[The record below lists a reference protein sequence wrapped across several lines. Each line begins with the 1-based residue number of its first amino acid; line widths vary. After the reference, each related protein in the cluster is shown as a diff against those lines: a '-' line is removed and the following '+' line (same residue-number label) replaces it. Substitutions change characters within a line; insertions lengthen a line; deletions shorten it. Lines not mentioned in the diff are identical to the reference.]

1 MKDSSFKHFNPMALR
16 EKYTAKN
23 TNSNFWFDDSPRT
36 SIFDEDNEEVKRGV
50 DHIQL
55 ASYRRAIANF
65 VTIVTGDST
74 IPVKFQ
80 SNDQSFTDG
89 KVVTIG
95 SKINERSFDPTVG
108 VALHEGSHIKLS
120 NFDFLRNLEFEI
132 PQFVYELGEEKG
144 FDNYT
149 VRGHIKNMLNYVED
163 RRLVCIFYFSWIQGL
178 LQFYV

>member
-65 VTIVTGDST
+65 S
-74 IPVKFQ
+74 
-80 SNDQSFTDG
+80 
-89 KVVTIG
+89 
-95 SKINERSFDPTVG
+95 RS
-108 VALHEGSHIKLS
+108 
-120 NFDFLRNLEFEI
+120 
-132 PQFVYELGEEKG
+132 
-144 FDNYT
+144 
-149 VRGHIKNMLNYVED
+149 
-163 RRLVCIFYFSWIQGL
+163 
-178 LQFYV
+178 